1 MLFTSA
7 VAALALVAGAVEAR
21 SVPSPLEIMKRTHVA
36 GRVITK
42 CSKSGVLALAYDDGP
57 YQYTSSLIDTLD
69 AAGVK
74 GTFFFTG
81 TLYGCIYN
89 QRAAVKKA
97 FDNGHQVASH
107 TWTHPHMAS
116 MSAAQIQS
124 EMEKVEQA
132 FVNIFGRK
140 PAYVRPPYLETG
152 GQFLSVMTQMN
163 YTVINDDIDTGDWN
177 RNSPQQSQQLFQNA
191 GASGLG
197 HIPLMHETYQSTV
210 TTLTTWLIN
219 WAKTNNLKIVTVAE
233 CLDDAAGMYK
243 EGTFPSNG
251 ATSC

>member
-1 MLFTSA
+1 MLFAYA
-7 VAALALVAGAVEAR
+7 VTALALVAGVSAR
-21 SVPSPLEIMKRTHVA
+21 AVPSPVDVMKRTHVA
-36 GRVITK
+36 GSVITR

-57 YQYTSSLIDTLD
+57 YQYTSSLVDTLN

-74 GTFFFTG
+74 GTFFFSG

-97 FDNGHQVASH
+97 FDTGHQVASH

-116 MSAAQIQS
+116 MSAAAIQA

-132 FVNIFGRK
+132 TVNIFGRK

-152 GQFLSVMTQMN
+152 GQFLAVMKQMN

-177 RNSPQQSQQLFQNA
+177 NQAPAQSEQLFQRA
-191 GASGLG
+191 GAAGQG

-210 TTLTTWLIN
+210 TTLTNWLIE
-219 WAKTNNLKIVTVAE
+219 WARTNNLQIVTVAE

-243 EGTFPSNG
+243 EGNFTGNG
-251 ATSC
+251 ASSC